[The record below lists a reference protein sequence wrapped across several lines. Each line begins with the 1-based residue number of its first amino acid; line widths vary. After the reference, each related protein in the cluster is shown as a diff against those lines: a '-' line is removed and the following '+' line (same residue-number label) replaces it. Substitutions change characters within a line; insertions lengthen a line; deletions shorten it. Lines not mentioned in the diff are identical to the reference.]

1 MGAALSAGALAAQPV
16 RVTVDL
22 SFGKMMQPRE
32 HKSLAHQL
40 VRAYGL
46 NRKAPKPLALHFS
59 ALALA
64 EAEAPAML
72 PADGKWRSWPD
83 LERVAAPAAEQWPAE
98 RLVWLSPDAEAP
110 LLELDPAATYVVG
123 GLVDRSVVQHATTD
137 RARACGAPAVR
148 LPLREFAPRSDVH
161 TILNV
166 VDVVQM
172 LAARHSG
179 RSWEEAIADHVPQ
192 RFVDRREREE
202 RQRREL

>member
-98 RLVWLSPDAEAP
+98 RLVWLSPDAEAAGDVAP
-110 LLELDPAATYVVG
+110 VDLPSRGDEGSEEGYGDSRPPTG
-123 GLVDRSVVQHATTD
+123 GA
-137 RARACGAPAVR
+137 
-148 LPLREFAPRSDVH
+148 
-161 TILNV
+161 
-166 VDVVQM
+166 
-172 LAARHSG
+172 
-179 RSWEEAIADHVPQ
+179 
-192 RFVDRREREE
+192 
-202 RQRREL
+202 

>member
-83 LERVAAPAAEQWPAE
+83 LERVAAPANEQWPAE

-110 LLELDPAATYVVG
+110 LLGSRSRRDLRRRRPRRPLG
-123 GLVDRSVVQHATTD
+123 G
-137 RARACGAPAVR
+137 
-148 LPLREFAPRSDVH
+148 
-161 TILNV
+161 
-166 VDVVQM
+166 
-172 LAARHSG
+172 AARDDGPRQGVRRDRGAAAAARFAAERRAH
-179 RSWEEAIADHVPQ
+179 RS
-192 RFVDRREREE
+192 
-202 RQRREL
+202 